1 MTDSVAR
8 DAARGDRDAVG
19 VVYAALSPAILGYLR
34 ARGVDDPEAM
44 TNDVFVKLLPIV
56 PELKGGADGLRKLAF
71 TIARARM
78 IDSLRARSRAGTTVP
93 FDPTLDNR
101 AVPSAEDDAQAALAL
116 ARVHAVLD
124 LLPEEQREVV
134 TLRVVGDLTVE
145 QVAAVMGKSSGAVKQ
160 LQRRGMV
167 AIRRALQERRVTL

>member
-1 MTDSVAR
+1 
-8 DAARGDRDAVG
+8 
-19 VVYAALSPAILGYLR
+19 
-34 ARGVDDPEAM
+34 
-44 TNDVFVKLLPIV
+44 
-56 PELKGGADGLRKLAF
+56 
-71 TIARARM
+71 
-78 IDSLRARSRAGTTVP
+78 

-145 QVAAVMGKSSGAVKQ
+145 QVAAVIGKSSGAVKQ

>member
-1 MTDSVAR
+1 MAR

-78 IDSLRARSRAGTTVP
+78 IDSLRARSRAGT
-93 FDPTLDNR
+93 
-101 AVPSAEDDAQAALAL
+101 
-116 ARVHAVLD
+116 
-124 LLPEEQREVV
+124 
-134 TLRVVGDLTVE
+134 
-145 QVAAVMGKSSGAVKQ
+145 
-160 LQRRGMV
+160 
-167 AIRRALQERRVTL
+167 